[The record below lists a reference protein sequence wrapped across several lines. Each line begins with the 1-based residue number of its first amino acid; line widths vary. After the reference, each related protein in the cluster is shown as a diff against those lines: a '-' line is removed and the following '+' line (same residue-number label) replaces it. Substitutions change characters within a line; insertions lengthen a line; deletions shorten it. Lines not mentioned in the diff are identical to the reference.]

1 MDKFAELVRDSEIRG
16 AMAAFV
22 DLGMVKVA
30 SQEEFDGLVEA
41 VCQGIGDED
50 YDLQK
55 VASLTEEVLSTPK
68 AEEQEKT
75 ALLGTVIGAARAG
88 NLSDEERAALIK
100 HYGLSSNASLGWR
113 NAGRGFLGGNVGG
126 LIGGG
131 LGAATGSPVLAL
143 LGQAAGA
150 ATGSKFMTDK
160 YSKGNAEKIMK
171 QRAKTAADTDD
182 IARKAALGELFQMK
196 VAGQLDEASCIEAAS
211 SLFEKEATNAPAVL
225 DKEAAEAPAAMNKEA
240 AGNMP
245 ERKVLDAEVIG
256 GKKNLWKR
264 VAKGGAAAA
273 GVVGGAALA
282 KSLYDK
288 YTERNKKTK

>member
-1 MDKFAELVRDSEIRG
+1 MDKLAELVRDSEVRG

-22 DLGMVKVA
+22 DLGLVKVA
-30 SQEEFDGLVEA
+30 SQEAFDALVDA

-182 IARKAALGELFQMK
+182 IARKAALGELVQMK
-196 VAGQLDEASCIEAAS
+196 VAGQLDEASFIEAAS
-211 SLFEKEATNAPAVL
+211 SLFEEGATNAPAVL